1 MISVGCLTLGDRWSL
16 AILSLK
22 LPFSLKMVF
31 PAAFTVNQLVRPE
44 LEHALPADKELFAI
58 GKYF

>member
-1 MISVGCLTLGDRWSL
+1 
-16 AILSLK
+16 
-22 LPFSLKMVF
+22 MVF
-31 PAAFTVNQLVRPE
+31 PAAFTVYQLMSPE